1 MAIIG
6 IGALDNYNVVIER
19 SEKAISSDISVIVFA
34 HTGSP
39 TPSISG
45 IDYHL
50 TDNPEKE
57 MIDTLIQG
65 KLMELSGERFPL
77 TAPSGTSSRGPGSI
91 TLNELHSLKHTT
103 GEKFLL
109 APVGIDEGSTI
120 NDKVRLIRSAERL
133 ADLIHIPRSVA
144 ILSGG
149 RLDDVG
155 RDPGIDRSLAD
166 AELLA
171 RITGGFHAEILIED
185 AIGRS
190 RDH

>member
-103 GEKFLL
+103 GRNSCSPL
-109 APVGIDEGSTI
+109 
-120 NDKVRLIRSAERL
+120 SASMK
-133 ADLIHIPRSVA
+133 DQPSMTKYDS
-144 ILSGG
+144 SGVLKG
-149 RLDDVG
+149 L
-155 RDPGIDRSLAD
+155 PI
-166 AELLA
+166 
-171 RITGGFHAEILIED
+171 
-185 AIGRS
+185 
-190 RDH
+190 